1 MTKELETAIALD
13 PNFADAY
20 MLLAFARM
28 RAGDGAGALSSMQK
42 AVALSPRNEN
52 YRFNLSQMYLNNQQ
66 PDQAVAILRML
77 QKSGNQ
83 EVAQR
88 AGESLRQAQ
97 EFQAAMQTAPVL
109 ESAAGQGS
117 AGEAPI
123 TGSVRIE
130 KTSATD
136 NDVQVIPQQTP
147 VKFLKGTVQSVD
159 CASPPA
165 ATLTI
170 VSGTMTWKMQV
181 SDSKHVLVIGADGF
195 SCAWNRQKV
204 ALNYRETGDA
214 AGSVISIEV
223 Q

>member
-1 MTKELETAIALD
+1 
-13 PNFADAY
+13 
-20 MLLAFARM
+20 
-28 RAGDGAGALSSMQK
+28 
-42 AVALSPRNEN
+42 
-52 YRFNLSQMYLNNQQ
+52 
-66 PDQAVAILRML
+66 ML

-88 AGESLRQAQ
+88 ASESLRQAQ

-195 SCAWNRQKV
+195 SCSWNRQKV
-204 ALNYRETGDA
+204 ALNYRETGDV